1 MQPDA
6 SGSTAGGQRKLPERL
21 TLMSVPLQHS
31 RKPQLALLLQQWLP
45 ERPRCLEVRALVL

>member
-6 SGSTAGGQRKLPERL
+6 PGGASAGQRKLPERL

-31 RKPQLALLLQQWLP
+31 RKPQLASLLQQWLP
-45 ERPRCLEVRALVL
+45 ERPRCLEVGAVVL